1 MQISKVHLAG
11 QNKLLNDF
19 LNGKESISSF
29 FGANPLKKEEMEF
42 RIKNVMN
49 RSYNRQG
56 LVDALELFHQKHH
69 ASIESQENMKKLR
82 NEDTFVVIGGQ
93 QAGLLT
99 GPLYTIHKIIS
110 IIQLAKKYEDELN
123 ISVVPVFWIAG
134 EDHDI
139 DEINHIHTIDDHE
152 VKKQTYYSKDTHSFS
167 ATKTELDQ
175 KEMKNWILKIVKS
188 FEETNYTNDLLQE
201 LNKTLEE
208 SVTFVDFFAK
218 LLFRLFAKE
227 GLVLIDAD
235 DPNIRALEGLMFEEM
250 VSKQDIVRS
259 VLKDTKS
266 KLIKSGYQ
274 ETLQISEQS
283 IHLFYHSKEGRQLL
297 EVGESEGVIQTKN
310 KSYQFTKD
318 ELIRLAIEQPTLLS
332 NNVVTRPIMQEYL
345 FPTLA
350 FVGGP
355 GEIAYWAELKDIFE
369 VFNLEMPPVFLRHM
383 FTIFE
388 RNIVSAMEDFSLG
401 IDESLQISLEE
412 KKNSWVK
419 AQISVDYKDV
429 FDQSRKALFQLHEPL
444 QEVTKEVAPNLN
456 DFSKKNYSKIE
467 EQILLLERKI
477 EESIL
482 KRHEE
487 QIAKWNRIIHSISP
501 NGRPQERVL
510 NIYYYINKYGP
521 DFVHQLCELT
531 LSWDYAHQVVEL

>member
-175 KEMKNWILKIVKS
+175 KEMKNWIQKIVKT

-218 LLFRLFAKE
+218 LLFKLFAKE

-266 KLIKSGYQ
+266 KLVKSGYQ

-283 IHLFYHSKEGRQLL
+283 IHIFYHSNEGRQLL

-318 ELIRLAIEQPTLLS
+318 ELLSLAIEQPTLLS
-332 NNVVTRPIMQEYL
+332 NNVVTRSIMQEYL

-383 FTIFE
+383 FTIYE

-419 AQISVDYKDV
+419 SQISVDYKDV
-429 FDQSRKALFQLHEPL
+429 FDQSRKALLQLHEPL
-444 QEVTKEVAPNLN
+444 QEVTSVVAPNLN
-456 DFSKKNYSKIE
+456 DFSKKNYLKIE

-521 DFVHQLCELT
+521 DFVHQLCDLT

>member
-1 MQISKVHLAG
+1 MQISKVHLVG

-29 FGANPLKKEEMEF
+29 FGANPLKKEDMEF

-49 RSYNRQG
+49 RSYNRQE

-69 ASIESQENMKKLR
+69 ASIESQVNLRKLR

-110 IIQLAKKYEDELN
+110 IIQLAKKYENEYN

-139 DEINHIHTIDDHE
+139 DEINHIHTITEQE
-152 VKKQTYYSKDTHSFS
+152 VKKQTYYHKNNHAFS
-167 ATKTELDQ
+167 ATKTILDQ
-175 KEMKNWILKIVKS
+175 KEMKNWIQKIVKT
-188 FEETNYTNDLLQE
+188 FEETNYTNDLLLE

-218 LLFRLFAKE
+218 LLFKLFAKE

-235 DPNIRALEGLMFEEM
+235 DPNIRELEGFMFEKM

-266 KLIKSGYQ
+266 KLVKSGYQ

-283 IHLFYHSKEGRQLL
+283 IHLFYHSNEGRQLL
-297 EVGESEGVIQTKN
+297 EVGESEGVLQTKN

-318 ELIRLAIEQPTLLS
+318 ELLRLAIEQPRLLS

-355 GEIAYWAELKDIFE
+355 GEVAYWAELKDIFE
-369 VFNLEMPPVFLRHM
+369 VFDLEMPPVFLRHM
-383 FTIFE
+383 FTIYE
-388 RNIVSAMEDFSLG
+388 RNIVSAMDDFSLG
-401 IDESLQISLEE
+401 IDESLQSSLEE
-412 KKNSWVK
+412 KKNAWVK
-419 AQISVDYKDV
+419 AQINVDYKDV
-429 FDQSRKALFQLHEPL
+429 FDQSRKALLQLHEPL
-444 QEVTKEVAPNLN
+444 QEVTNEVAPNLN
-456 DFSKKNYSKIE
+456 DFSKKNYLKIE

-487 QIAKWNRIIHSISP
+487 QIAKWNRIIHSVSP
-501 NGRPQERVL
+501 NGKPQERVL

-521 DFVHQLCELT
+521 DFVHGLCELT

>member
-175 KEMKNWILKIVKS
+175 KEMKNWILKIVKT

-429 FDQSRKALFQLHEPL
+429 FDQSRKALLQLHEPL

>member
-29 FGANPLKKEEMEF
+29 FGADPLKREEMEI
-42 RIKNVMN
+42 RMKNVMN
-49 RSYNRQG
+49 RVYNRQG
-56 LVDALELFHQKHH
+56 LVDALELFHQKHD
-69 ASIESQENMKKLR
+69 ASVESQENVKKLL

-99 GPLYTIHKIIS
+99 GPLYTIHKMIS
-110 IIQLAKKYEDELN
+110 IIQLAKKYENEFN

-139 DEINHIHTIDDHE
+139 DEINHIHTIEHSE
-152 VKKQTYYSKDTHSFS
+152 VKKQTYYQKTTYSHSASKTV
-167 ATKTELDQ
+167 LDK
-175 KEMKNWILKIVKS
+175 KEMKNWIQKIVKT
-188 FEETNYTNDLLQE
+188 FEETNYTNDLLLE
-201 LNKTLEE
+201 IDHILEE
-208 SVTFVDFFAK
+208 SVTYVDFFAK
-218 LLFRLFAKE
+218 ILFKLFRKE

-235 DPNIRALEGLMFEEM
+235 DPNIREIEVSMFEKM
-250 VSKQDIVRS
+250 ILKQDIVRS

-266 KLIKSGYQ
+266 KLSKAGYS

-297 EVGESEGVIQTKN
+297 EVGESEGIFQTKN
-310 KSYQFTKD
+310 KSYQFTKE
-318 ELIRLAIEQPTLLS
+318 ELLQLAKEHPSVLS
-332 NNVVTRPIMQEYL
+332 NNVVTRPIMQEFL

-355 GEIAYWAELKDIFE
+355 GEVAYWAELKDIFE
-369 VFNLEMPPVFLRHM
+369 VFDLEMPPVFLRHM
-383 FTIFE
+383 FTIYE

-401 IDESLQISLEE
+401 IEESLQISLVE
-412 KKNSWVK
+412 KKNSWLK
-419 AQISVDYKDV
+419 EQINVDYKDV
-429 FDQSRKALFQLHEPL
+429 FSHSREVLLQLHEPL
-444 QEVTKEVAPNLN
+444 QEVTKNVAPNLK
-456 DFSKKNYSKIE
+456 DFSKKNYLKIE

-482 KRHEE
+482 KQHEE

-501 NGRPQERVL
+501 NGKPQERVL
-510 NIYYYINKYGP
+510 NIFYYLNKCGF
-521 DFVHQLCELT
+521 DFVHHLCELE
-531 LSWDYAHQVVEL
+531 LSWDSSHQVVKL

>member
-429 FDQSRKALFQLHEPL
+429 FDQSRKALLQLHEPL